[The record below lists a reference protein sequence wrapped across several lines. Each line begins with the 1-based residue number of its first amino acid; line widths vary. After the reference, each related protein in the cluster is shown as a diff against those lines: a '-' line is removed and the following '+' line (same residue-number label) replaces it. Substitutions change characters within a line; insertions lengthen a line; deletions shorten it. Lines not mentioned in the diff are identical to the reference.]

1 VREGAWVGR
10 APAGSGSG
18 RHVEEWGCRR
28 LERRGVPLLRRR
40 QPLFRAGA
48 WRRAAAGVAGVAGAV
63 AARVH
68 RPAAR
73 ATVMK
78 GGGGLSAARVAL
90 GAPTLRRREPHCRS
104 GAWRRGRAAN
114 NRRWWWWCGGGGSP
128 FTPAAAPFPP
138 PPTVHLPH
146 AAEQAPGSGWSRSGR
161 RCRSGGSP
169 SCTCTAPLR
178 AALRGEAR
186 LAERVV
192 RGEACVVGLSVL
204 CAGCSHQPAASV
216 FVLLNLCGWPHF
228 GTGFFLSFL
237 TSSGTTEKFSRRVA
251 LGVMWVRGCVFV

>member
-1 VREGAWVGR
+1 MAAR
-10 APAGSGSG
+10 AP
-18 RHVEEWGCRR
+18 RR
-28 LERRGVPLLRRR
+28 AALLRRR

-78 GGGGLSAARVAL
+78 GGGGAVGGPCGSRRAYAAPPRASLPIRRLAGGASREQSSLVVVVRRWRLALHSSRGSVPAAAHRTYHTPSRHPALTGSESVGPSVPERRQSIVYVHGAFARRVAGRGAL
-90 GAPTLRRREPHCRS
+90 GGAC
-104 GAWRRGRAAN
+104 GAWRGVC
-114 NRRWWWWCGGGGSP
+114 CG
-128 FTPAAAPFPP
+128 A
-138 PPTVHLPH
+138 V
-146 AAEQAPGSGWSRSGR
+146 
-161 RCRSGGSP
+161 C
-169 SCTCTAPLR
+169 PLCW
-178 AALRGEAR
+178 LQP
-186 LAERVV
+186 
-192 RGEACVVGLSVL
+192 
-204 CAGCSHQPAASV
+204 QPAASV

-251 LGVMWVRGCVFV
+251 LCLSRPAHVRRP